1 MALLACFTLI
11 GCQKKSYLERSNA
24 DKALNDAVRK
34 LQKDPE
40 NEAAQDAVPI
50 LYAQI
55 KKDHLARIASL
66 KSSGENNIRDR
77 IISEYELLQQAYN
90 SILNC
95 PAAFRLV
102 TPDSYASQ
110 LLEMKQS
117 AAEEYYS
124 RAMTNLFKGGRNN
137 AKLAYA
143 DFNTAQRYQPGYKD
157 VVVRLQQAFDSAMV
171 RVVIYPVQEPVFS
184 SVSFNSSGGPVYGKE
199 QMQQDLIQQLG
210 GINNNNLPAKFY
222 SDREIFRENIKPDW
236 MVDMEIKNIDLQSP
250 STTNSSRNCNKEI
263 QIATDSNGMPKY
275 QTVTAT
281 LAIQRT
287 RLNVPSKLGITIR
300 DLKAGTVVRQETF
313 SESYNWTR
321 ETATYTGDRRALST
335 ADLNLLN
342 AATEPLPSRDV
353 IMGALYKE
361 YFPRVKSLI
370 LKEAGW

>member
-1 MALLACFTLI
+1 MTSRILFLALLACFTLI

-124 RAMTNLFKGGRNN
+124 RAMTNLFKGGPKQCQ
-137 AKLAYA
+137 A
-143 DFNTAQRYQPGYKD
+143 
-157 VVVRLQQAFDSAMV
+157 RLRRFQYSTEISA
-171 RVVIYPVQEPVFS
+171 R
-184 SVSFNSSGGPVYGKE
+184 
-199 QMQQDLIQQLG
+199 IQG
-210 GINNNNLPAKFY
+210 CC
-222 SDREIFRENIKPDW
+222 R
-236 MVDMEIKNIDLQSP
+236 
-250 STTNSSRNCNKEI
+250 
-263 QIATDSNGMPKY
+263 
-275 QTVTAT
+275 
-281 LAIQRT
+281 
-287 RLNVPSKLGITIR
+287 
-300 DLKAGTVVRQETF
+300 
-313 SESYNWTR
+313 
-321 ETATYTGDRRALST
+321 
-335 ADLNLLN
+335 
-342 AATEPLPSRDV
+342 
-353 IMGALYKE
+353 
-361 YFPRVKSLI
+361 
-370 LKEAGW
+370 